1 MPVSLASRITA
12 AAVNSTRFTSP
23 NTASECFKAATLV
36 LPHESKST
44 LPVQTWSVN
53 HKATPLGL
61 VTKANF
67 TAPSVI
73 LAQQRFFSTGSMTKD
88 STQIPDFS
96 AYRKAAAND
105 FTNRTFTYFMVGVT
119 GVLTAAS
126 AKTTVHD
133 FLLNMSASADVLAL
147 AKVEV
152 DLNAIPEGKNI
163 VIKWRG
169 KPVFIRHRTASE
181 IQEASD
187 IDVASLRDPQTDA
200 ERTKRPEWLVMM
212 GICTHLGC
220 VPIGEAG
227 DFGGW
232 YCPCHGS
239 HYDISGRIRQG
250 PAPTNLEIP
259 EYDFNEDKLVI
270 G

>member
-1 MPVSLASRITA
+1 MSASLASRIA
-12 AAVNSTRFTSP
+12 SAAVNSTKFTSP
-23 NTASECFKAATLV
+23 NTTSECFKAATLV
-36 LPHESKST
+36 LPRKGKSCLPAQEWGVKHSVSPSGVVSKS
-44 LPVQTWSVN
+44 SY
-53 HKATPLGL
+53 
-61 VTKANF
+61 
-67 TAPSVI
+67 TAPGAI
-73 LAQQRFFSTGSMTKD
+73 LAQQRFFSTGSLVKD
-88 STQIPDFS
+88 STNIPDFS
-96 AYRKAAAND
+96 AYRKAAVDD
-105 FTNRTFTYFMVGVT
+105 FTNRTFAYFMVGAT
-119 GVLTAAS
+119 GVLTAVS
-126 AKTTVHD
+126 AKVTVHD

-152 DLNAIPEGKNI
+152 DLNSIPEGKNI

-169 KPVFIRHRTASE
+169 KPVFIRHRTADE
-181 IQEASD
+181 IQEANACD
-187 IDVASLRDPQTDA
+187 ITALRDPQSDE

-250 PAPTNLEIP
+250 PKNLT
-259 EYDFNEDKLVI
+259 K
-270 G
+270 